1 MSDVAPALADP
12 EAAPAAA
19 IAPFDELYETHFGF
33 VWRSLARLGVL
44 SASLDDA
51 TQDVF
56 IVVHRR
62 LGEYEAR
69 ASVRSWLFAIALRVA
84 RDYRRTRARKDGKV
98 DPLDDFEN
106 ELESGDSQR
115 SPESEVARAEARRI
129 VVDFLESL
137 SAEQRDVFVL
147 MELEQ
152 LTAPETARELGIE
165 PRLVYSRREAAR
177 RAFEKHVAKS
187 TKGSRT

>member
-1 MSDVAPALADP
+1 VSTALPLETEA
-12 EAAPAAA
+12 EAATLAAV
-19 IAPFDELYETHFGF
+19 APFDEVYETHFGF

-44 SASLDDA
+44 PASLDDA

-62 LGEYEAR
+62 LSEYEAR
-69 ASVRSWLFAIALRVA
+69 ASIRSWLFAIALRVA
-84 RDYRRTRARKDGKV
+84 RDYRRTRARKDGKA
-98 DPLDDFEN
+98 DPLEDFEN
-106 ELESGDSQR
+106 ELHCGDSQR

-129 VVDFLESL
+129 VGDFLESL
-137 SAEQRDVFVL
+137 PAEQRDVFVL

-177 RAFEKHVAKS
+177 RAFEKHIGKT

>member
-1 MSDVAPALADP
+1 MSDAAPALADP

-44 SASLDDA
+44 TASLDDA

-115 SPESEVARAEARRI
+115 SPESEVARTEARRI

-137 SAEQRDVFVL
+137 PAEQRDVFVL